1 MENASVNLLFFSC
14 VVRSNEMRNL
24 ILGAAAMLLSS
35 GAANAA
41 SYTWD
46 FGVHD
51 NYSVN
56 YSAGNVNDAYSFII
70 PSLGNVSDAYVSFK
84 NMLPAFNSKSN
95 LTFVLD
101 NGNSGKGSV
110 FGDTL
115 ALATGTYSGRLTG
128 NVAVGESGVFGG
140 SFVSAVS
147 ETAQFAL
154 LLAGL
159 AAVGFVASRRR
170 SSEPSVM
177 A

>member
-1 MENASVNLLFFSC
+1 
-14 VVRSNEMRNL
+14 MRNL

-46 FGVHD
+46 FGANN
-51 NYSVN
+51 NYAVN
-56 YSAGNVNDAYSFII
+56 YSTAGNVNDAYSFII
-70 PSLGNVSDAYVSFK
+70 PSSGNLSYAYVSLK
-84 NMLPAFNSKSN
+84 DMVPAFNSKSN

-147 ETAQFAL
+147 ETSQFAL